1 MNLRVGSD
9 FQSLFT
15 RNNANEMQ
23 DEEYPT
29 SSFADPFGSC
39 SANLIP
45 MFYFV

>member
-23 DEEYPT
+23 AEEYPT
-29 SSFADPFGSC
+29 SSFEVPFYSC

-45 MFYFV
+45 LFYFV